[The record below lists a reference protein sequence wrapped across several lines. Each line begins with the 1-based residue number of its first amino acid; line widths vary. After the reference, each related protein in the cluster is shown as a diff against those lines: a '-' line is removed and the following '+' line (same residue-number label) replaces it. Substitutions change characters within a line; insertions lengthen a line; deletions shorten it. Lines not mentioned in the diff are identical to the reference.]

1 VSSASALPDPWF
13 CVTCKVRKNAGFFFM
28 YSKVRKNAGFLFY
41 TFIAHTY
48 TDAFCRVIIGIL
60 RPCHAH
66 AHRHTQA
73 AATLHPSHTHIH
85 THAHA
90 QQGSLSRSW
99 RGRARMRSVRRKST
113 GRRIRAVEE
122 SSSSSSS
129 SGRKRCIGRCSWRKV
144 SGSCR

>member
-1 VSSASALPDPWF
+1 MSSASALPDPWF

-85 THAHA
+85 THTCTCTTGKPFAELERQSEDEIGA
-90 QQGSLSRSW
+90 Q
-99 RGRARMRSVRRKST
+99 
-113 GRRIRAVEE
+113 
-122 SSSSSSS
+122 
-129 SGRKRCIGRCSWRKV
+129 
-144 SGSCR
+144 